1 MNTERKMKAFAFSLA
16 ATSLVTGNA
25 ALTVGGAAVLTAMT
39 PAAVFAADATEQVT
53 QALSGYHSSATA
65 AQLESIAGGAGNLV
79 PILLA
84 LRTQEKPP
92 FVAIRAE
99 KLLLGYSNLPEVRA
113 ALEQD
118 LQSPQYKG
126 LARVISMHID
136 TVNDADARQ
145 GLARLA
151 VARAAQDGEFLPY
164 AKALTQSRH
173 ADIRETAKSLAK

>member
-1 MNTERKMKAFAFSLA
+1 MNTGRKLKGLAFGLATTGATCAFA
-16 ATSLVTGNA
+16 ATLI
-25 ALTVGGAAVLTAMT
+25 TVAT
-39 PAAVFAADATEQVT
+39 PAAAFAADATEQVT
-53 QALSGYHSSATA
+53 QALSGYHNSASA
-65 AQLESIAGGAGNLV
+65 AQLESITGGAANLV

-99 KLLLGYSNLPEVRA
+99 KLLLGYSNFPEVRA

-118 LQSPQYKG
+118 LQSPQLKG

-145 GLARLA
+145 GLAKLA
-151 VARAAQDGEFLPY
+151 VARAAQDNEFLPY
-164 AKALTQSRH
+164 AKALTQSSH
-173 ADIRETAKSLAK
+173 ADIRETAKTLAK

>member
-1 MNTERKMKAFAFSLA
+1 MNTARRLKGFAFSLI
-16 ATSLVTGNA
+16 T
-25 ALTVGGAAVLTAMT
+25 GGAAWALGA
-39 PAAVFAADATEQVT
+39 AAVVTVATPGAVLAADATEQVT

-99 KLLLGYSNLPEVRA
+99 KLLLGYSNVPEVRA

-118 LQSPQYKG
+118 LQSPQLMG

-136 TVNDADARQ
+136 TVSDADVRQ
-145 GLARLA
+145 GLAKLA

-173 ADIRETAKSLAK
+173 ADIRETAKTLAK